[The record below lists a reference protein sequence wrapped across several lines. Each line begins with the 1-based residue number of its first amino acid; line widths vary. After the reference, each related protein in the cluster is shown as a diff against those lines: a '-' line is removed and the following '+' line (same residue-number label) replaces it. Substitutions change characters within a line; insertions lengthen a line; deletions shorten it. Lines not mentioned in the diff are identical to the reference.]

1 MILDQLSEYNKDSSD
16 NELDDV
22 AAEESSALGQ
32 FFFLLTKEQE
42 ANRWQIWGAILDI
55 ITNFSYK
62 CLTPTKRDKLYI
74 CYGHCHIT
82 MPKSKY

>member
-32 FFFLLTKEQE
+32 FFFYWPKNKKQIDDRYGVPYWTLLRTFLIS
-42 ANRWQIWGAILDI
+42 A
-55 ITNFSYK
+55 
-62 CLTPTKRDKLYI
+62 
-74 CYGHCHIT
+74 
-82 MPKSKY
+82 